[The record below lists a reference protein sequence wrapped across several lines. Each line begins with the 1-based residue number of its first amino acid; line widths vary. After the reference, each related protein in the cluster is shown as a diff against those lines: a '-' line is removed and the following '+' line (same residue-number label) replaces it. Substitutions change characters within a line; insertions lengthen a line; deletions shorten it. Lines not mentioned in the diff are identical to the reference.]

1 MNCLIFLGDKM
12 AEYTLYV
19 DESTIGSI
27 SNSFFCMGGVII
39 NKKDYDNIEDSVNE
53 LKLKIWDNISGC
65 ENFILHEKDISF
77 ASNPLNSS
85 HLEEIE
91 ECNRIFVNNDKVV
104 QLYNGLSKIFKNS
117 SLATIGVCLNR
128 NKLNSNYGSK
138 NMNHNLS
145 IAIQIL
151 IENYCNF
158 LYSKNSTGDICYE
171 FMQPGQ
177 NMQIQQRIYEL
188 KALGSLYYSPNA
200 IQSAVREIDFQLKTS
215 NVCGLQLADF
225 VPNTLGRS
233 TSNKKPKHRD
243 FAKNVRSKLYKGN
256 TDEPY
261 KYGYK
266 ILS

>member
-1 MNCLIFLGDKM
+1 M

-19 DESTIGSI
+19 DESTIGTNG
-27 SNSFFCMGGVII
+27 NSFFCMGGVII
-39 NKKDYDNIEDSVNE
+39 NKKDYDSIEDSVNK
-53 LKLKIWDNISGC
+53 LKLKIWDKISGC
-65 ENFILHEKDISF
+65 ESFILHEKDISF

-85 HLEEIE
+85 HLDEIG
-91 ECNRIFVNNDKVV
+91 ECYRIFTNKNKVT
-104 QLYNGLSKIFKNS
+104 QLYNGLSQIIKNNNIV
-117 SLATIGVCLNR
+117 TIGVCLNR
-128 NKLNSNYGSK
+128 NKLNCNYGSR

-158 LYSKNSTGDICYE
+158 LYSNNSTGSICYE

-177 NMQIQQRIYEL
+177 NMQIQQRIYDL

-200 IQSAVREIDFQLKTS
+200 IQSAVHEINFQLKSS

-233 TSNKKPKHRD
+233 TANKKAKHVD
-243 FAKNVRSKLYKGN
+243 FAKNVRKKLYKGN
-256 TDEPY
+256 NSEPQ